1 MGSSGLQEPGGSGSG
16 SRGTGMEAATGPI
29 MIAVVGK
36 TRAGKT
42 SFINA
47 VTGMS
52 LAVGHDLDPC
62 KLSSFL
68 LPSSFK
74 GGELNCCV

>member
-1 MGSSGLQEPGGSGSG
+1 
-16 SRGTGMEAATGPI
+16 MEESTGPI

-62 KLSSFL
+62 EFFL
-68 LPSSFK
+68 LRSK
-74 GGELNCCV
+74 TEGG